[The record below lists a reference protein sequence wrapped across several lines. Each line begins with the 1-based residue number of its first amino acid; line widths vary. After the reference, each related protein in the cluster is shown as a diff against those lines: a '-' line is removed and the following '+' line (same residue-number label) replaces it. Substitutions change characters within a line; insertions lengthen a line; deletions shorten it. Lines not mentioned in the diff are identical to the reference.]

1 VTEPD
6 PYIDD
11 GAEDLDD
18 REAAG
23 YYDEDMVDVLYHP
36 ALGGTGVVLPDWLSE
51 HFDTREEANGER

>member
-1 VTEPD
+1 MGYEVDSFGRNAHD

-11 GAEDLDD
+11 GVEDLDD

-23 YYDEDMVDVLYHP
+23 YYDENWVGGDIF
-36 ALGGTGVVLPDWLSE
+36 ALDPRDE